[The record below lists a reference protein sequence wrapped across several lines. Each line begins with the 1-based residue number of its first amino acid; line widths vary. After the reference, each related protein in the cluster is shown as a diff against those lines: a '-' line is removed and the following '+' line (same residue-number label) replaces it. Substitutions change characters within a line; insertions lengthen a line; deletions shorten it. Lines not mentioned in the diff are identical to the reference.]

1 MRRLSL
7 ILAGAVAFA
16 AGTWALGWWTLPL
29 IAAVWGFRGRVG
41 DAVVAA
47 TAAWGALLVVQ
58 TTRAPLGPLLERL
71 GGLFGVPP
79 WALVVLTLA
88 FAGLLA
94 WSAATLVAGF
104 RRGPA
109 PTA

>member
-1 MRRLSL
+1 MRRLGL
-7 ILAGAVAFA
+7 MLACALAFA
-16 AGTWALGWWTLPL
+16 AGTWGLGWWTLPL
-29 IAAVWGFRGRVG
+29 IAAACGLRCRVA
-41 DAVVAA
+41 DTVVAA
-47 TAAWGALLVVQ
+47 TLAWGALLVVQ
-58 TTRAPLGPLLERL
+58 ATRAPLGPLLERL

-79 WALVVLTLA
+79 WALMVLTLA

-94 WSAATLVAGF
+94 WSAATLMAGF